1 MSFANIVGNDK
12 IKTFLDNQIKNNH
25 VLHSYLFVGIEGI
38 GKELFAEEFAKKILC
53 LEKNDEDEKCLS
65 CIKWNSL
72 NHPDFTLIK
81 PEDKI
86 IKIEQIRN
94 MQEKI
99 AEKPITSKKK
109 VYIIIDSEYMTK
121 EAQNC
126 LLKTLEEPPE
136 YATIILT
143 TSNESKLLNT
153 IKSRC
158 IKVQFDCLSENEM
171 KDFLMKNSSIE
182 PTQAFIKMSQ
192 GSIGKL
198 LHMEENHQIYEQ
210 INNILE
216 NIDKQ
221 DLITVLNKSEIVYKE
236 KEKIQEIL
244 DYINVYLYYT
254 KDIKKLNCTKY
265 VEDTKKRLISNSN
278 YDMCIDYLL
287 IKIWEEVNEKYSRS
301 KI

>member
-12 IKTFLDNQIKNNH
+12 VKTFLDNQIKNNH

-38 GKELFAEEFAKKILC
+38 GKKLFAKEFAKKILC
-53 LEKNDEDEKCLS
+53 LEENDNNETCLS
-65 CIKWNSL
+65 CVKWNSS
-72 NHPDFTLIK
+72 NHPDFTIIE
-81 PEDKI
+81 PDNNT

-99 AEKPITSKKK
+99 EEKPITSKKK
-109 VYIIIDSEYMTK
+109 VYIIVDSEYMTK

-158 IKVQFDCLSENEM
+158 IKIQFDSLSENEM
-171 KDFLMKNSSIE
+171 RDFLRKNSSIVE
-182 PTQAFIKMSQ
+182 STQTFIEMSQ

-198 LHMEENHQIYEQ
+198 LHMEEDHQIYEQ
-210 INNILE
+210 INTILE

-221 DLITVLNKSEIVYKE
+221 DIITILNKSEILYKE
-236 KEKIQEIL
+236 KEKIQELL

-254 KDIKKLNCTKY
+254 KDIKKLNCIKY

-287 IKIWEEVNEKYSRS
+287 IKIWEEVNK
-301 KI
+301 

>member
-12 IKTFLDNQIKNNH
+12 VKTFLDNQIKNNH

-38 GKELFAEEFAKKILC
+38 GKKLFAKEFAKKILC
-53 LEKNDEDEKCLS
+53 LEENDNNETCLS
-65 CIKWNSL
+65 CVKWNSS
-72 NHPDFTLIK
+72 NHPDFIIIEPDNNT
-81 PEDKI
+81 

-99 AEKPITSKKK
+99 EEKPITSKKK
-109 VYIIIDSEYMTK
+109 VYIIVDSEYMTK

-158 IKVQFDCLSENEM
+158 IKVQFDSLSENEM
-171 KDFLMKNSSIE
+171 RDFLRKNSSIVE
-182 PTQAFIKMSQ
+182 STQTFIEMSQ

-198 LHMEENHQIYEQ
+198 LHMEEDHQIYEQ
-210 INNILE
+210 INTILE

-221 DLITVLNKSEIVYKE
+221 DIITILNKSEILYKE
-236 KEKIQEIL
+236 KEKIQELL

-254 KDIKKLNCTKY
+254 KDIKKLNCIKY

-287 IKIWEEVNEKYSRS
+287 IKIWEEVNK
-301 KI
+301 

>member
-12 IKTFLDNQIKNNH
+12 VKTFLDNQIKKNH

-38 GKELFAEEFAKKILC
+38 GKKLFAKEFAKKILC
-53 LEKNDEDEKCLS
+53 LEENDNNGTCLS
-65 CIKWNSL
+65 CVKWNSS
-72 NHPDFTLIK
+72 NHPDFTIIE
-81 PEDKI
+81 PDNNT

-99 AEKPITSKKK
+99 EEKPITSKKK
-109 VYIIIDSEYMTK
+109 VYIIVDSEYMTK

-158 IKVQFDCLSENEM
+158 IKVQFDSLSENEM
-171 KDFLMKNSSIE
+171 RDFLRKNSSIVE
-182 PTQAFIKMSQ
+182 STQTFIEMSQ

-198 LHMEENHQIYEQ
+198 LHMEEDHQIYEQ
-210 INNILE
+210 INTILE

-221 DLITVLNKSEIVYKE
+221 DIITILNKSEILYKE
-236 KEKIQEIL
+236 KEKIQELL

-254 KDIKKLNCTKY
+254 KDIKKLNCIKY

-287 IKIWEEVNEKYSRS
+287 IKIWEEVNK
-301 KI
+301 

>member
-12 IKTFLDNQIKNNH
+12 VKTFLDNQIKKNH

-38 GKELFAEEFAKKILC
+38 GKKLFAKEFAKKILC
-53 LEKNDEDEKCLS
+53 LEENDNNETCLS
-65 CIKWNSL
+65 CVKWNSS
-72 NHPDFTLIK
+72 NHPDFTIIE
-81 PEDKI
+81 PDNNT

-99 AEKPITSKKK
+99 EEKPITSKKK
-109 VYIIIDSEYMTK
+109 VYIIVDSEYMTK

-158 IKVQFDCLSENEM
+158 IKIQFDSLSENEM
-171 KDFLMKNSSIE
+171 RDFLRKNSSIVE
-182 PTQAFIKMSQ
+182 STQTFIEMSQ

-198 LHMEENHQIYEQ
+198 LHMEEDHQIYEQ
-210 INNILE
+210 INTILE

-221 DLITVLNKSEIVYKE
+221 DIITILNKSEILYKE
-236 KEKIQEIL
+236 KEKIQELL

-254 KDIKKLNCTKY
+254 KDIKKLNCIKY

-287 IKIWEEVNEKYSRS
+287 IKIWEEVNK
-301 KI
+301 

>member
-12 IKTFLDNQIKNNH
+12 VKTFLDNQIKNNH

-38 GKELFAEEFAKKILC
+38 GKKLFAKEFAKKILC

-65 CIKWNSL
+65 CIKWNSS
-72 NHPDFTLIK
+72 NHPDFKLIE
-81 PEDKI
+81 PENKI

-94 MQEKI
+94 MQERI

-109 VYIIIDSEYMTK
+109 VYIIVDSEYMTK

-158 IKVQFDCLSENEM
+158 IKVQFDSLSEDEVRE
-171 KDFLMKNSSIE
+171 FLRKNNLVAPKE
-182 PTQAFIKMSQ
+182 TFIKMSQ

-198 LHMEENHQIYEQ
+198 LHMEEDYQIYEQ
-210 INNILE
+210 INTILE

-221 DLITVLNKSEIVYKE
+221 DLITILNKSEILYKE

-244 DYINVYLYYT
+244 EYINVYLYYT
-254 KDIKKLNCTKY
+254 KDIKKLNCIKY

-287 IKIWEEVNEKYSRS
+287 IKIWEEVNK
-301 KI
+301 

>member
-12 IKTFLDNQIKNNH
+12 VKTFLDNQIKNNH

-38 GKELFAEEFAKKILC
+38 GKKLFAKEFAKKILC
-53 LEKNDEDEKCLS
+53 LEENDNNGTCLS
-65 CIKWNSL
+65 CVKWNSS
-72 NHPDFTLIK
+72 NHPDFTIIE
-81 PEDKI
+81 PDNNT

-99 AEKPITSKKK
+99 EEKPITSKKK
-109 VYIIIDSEYMTK
+109 VYIIVDSEYMTK

-136 YATIILT
+136 FATIILT

-158 IKVQFDCLSENEM
+158 IKVQFDSLSENEM
-171 KDFLMKNSSIE
+171 RDFLRKNSSIVE
-182 PTQAFIKMSQ
+182 STQTFIEMSQ

-198 LHMEENHQIYEQ
+198 LHMEEDHQIYEQ
-210 INNILE
+210 INTILE

-221 DLITVLNKSEIVYKE
+221 DLITILNKSEILYKE
-236 KEKIQEIL
+236 KEKIQELL

-254 KDIKKLNCTKY
+254 KDIKKLNCIKY

-287 IKIWEEVNEKYSRS
+287 IKIWEEVNK
-301 KI
+301 

>member
-12 IKTFLDNQIKNNH
+12 VKTFLDNQIKNNH

-38 GKELFAEEFAKKILC
+38 GKKLFAKEFAKKILC
-53 LEKNDEDEKCLS
+53 LEENDNNETCLS
-65 CIKWNSL
+65 CVKWNSS
-72 NHPDFTLIK
+72 NHPDFTIIE
-81 PEDKI
+81 PDNNT

-99 AEKPITSKKK
+99 EEKPITSKKK
-109 VYIIIDSEYMTK
+109 VYIIVDSEYMTK

-158 IKVQFDCLSENEM
+158 IKVQFDSLSENEM
-171 KDFLMKNSSIE
+171 RDFLRKNSSIVE
-182 PTQAFIKMSQ
+182 STQTFIEMSQ

-198 LHMEENHQIYEQ
+198 LHMEEDHQIYEQ
-210 INNILE
+210 INTILE

-221 DLITVLNKSEIVYKE
+221 DIITILNKSEILYKE
-236 KEKIQEIL
+236 KEKIQELL

-254 KDIKKLNCTKY
+254 KDIKKLNCIKY

-287 IKIWEEVNEKYSRS
+287 IKIWEEVNK
-301 KI
+301 

>member
-12 IKTFLDNQIKNNH
+12 VKTFLDNQIKNNH

-38 GKELFAEEFAKKILC
+38 GKKLFAKEFAKKILC
-53 LEKNDEDEKCLS
+53 LEENDNNGTCLS
-65 CIKWNSL
+65 CVKWNSS
-72 NHPDFTLIK
+72 NHPDFTIIE
-81 PEDKI
+81 PDNNT

-99 AEKPITSKKK
+99 EEKPITSKKK
-109 VYIIIDSEYMTK
+109 VYIIVDSEYMTK

-158 IKVQFDCLSENEM
+158 IKVQFDSLSENEM
-171 KDFLMKNSSIE
+171 RDFLRKNSSIVE
-182 PTQAFIKMSQ
+182 STQTFIEMSQ

-198 LHMEENHQIYEQ
+198 LHMEEDHQIYEQ
-210 INNILE
+210 INTILE

-221 DLITVLNKSEIVYKE
+221 DIITILNKSEILYKE
-236 KEKIQEIL
+236 KEKIQELL

-254 KDIKKLNCTKY
+254 KDIKKLNCIKY

-287 IKIWEEVNEKYSRS
+287 IKIWEEVNK
-301 KI
+301 